1 MANTTDDW
9 LYNDDLE
16 VPLTGRGRLD
26 TDTQGLDGED
36 LLDDMLTAPS
46 SATHRTDT
54 PTNEDELLG
63 VPLPHDTADTII
75 EDSGSARYNADRK
88 ARTIQARID
97 ANLTSQGVTT
107 SAGGLSIFSRE
118 PNRKNSVYV
127 GNMTWVGPS
136 SHFHFQIVSLQY
148 FFAP

>member
-75 EDSGSARYNADRK
+75 E
-88 ARTIQARID
+88 
-97 ANLTSQGVTT
+97 
-107 SAGGLSIFSRE
+107 GLSRAVSPLVMISFLPSILCFSIT
-118 PNRKNSVYV
+118 PVSKCAAHFSISVPVYCVSMVRK
-127 GNMTWVGPS
+127 
-136 SHFHFQIVSLQY
+136 SLQCIY
-148 FFAP
+148 MYVCMKM